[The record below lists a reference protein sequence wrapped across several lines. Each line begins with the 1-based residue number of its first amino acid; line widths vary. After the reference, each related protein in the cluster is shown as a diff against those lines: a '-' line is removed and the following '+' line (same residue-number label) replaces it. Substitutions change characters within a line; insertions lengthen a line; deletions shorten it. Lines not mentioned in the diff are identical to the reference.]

1 MIKNSFL
8 SMTIKYLFLAGLL
21 ALQLQLSAQEISSK
35 QLQKHI
41 EYLASDSLKGRYPG
55 TVEHLL
61 AAEYIRDGFKKSG
74 LTLLGNNGLQN
85 FSLVTGVKLGTGNS
99 LMVDGKPLEL
109 GKDFI
114 PMGLT
119 GNGAVSGDVVFVG
132 YGFQIKNDSVSWN
145 DYQNVDVKGKWVLV
159 IRLDPELDNP
169 KSALAEF
176 GQDRFKVR
184 SAIDNGAIG
193 VLMVN
198 STDFDKEDGVE
209 KLRYDQSQSRASIPV
224 ISVTRAVAN
233 QIVATQGKSFA
244 ELESTLKTN
253 HQPVS
258 FSTGVKV
265 NVVTVV
271 DAQVVETEN
280 VIGYIKGRKNPDQFV
295 VVGAHYD
302 HLGFGGSGTGSRKP
316 DTVAVHNGADDN
328 ASGTALVME
337 LARSLAKSKPDKSI
351 LFMAFTAE
359 EMGLIGS
366 KYFTAHPL
374 VDKSKIVA
382 MINMDMVGRL
392 NDKSELMVGGTG
404 TAKETDSLLTVA
416 AGKYPFHIKR
426 DSQGTGPSDHSA
438 FYVENIPVLYFT
450 SGLHDQYHTPEDD
463 ANLINYD
470 GEAMIGNL
478 VSDMVKTY
486 ASSATKLTFQQAGV
500 PQESNYRRR
509 LKATLGVVPDH
520 TADVKGFRI
529 DGTRAGGPAAIAG
542 LQKGDV
548 IVAIDGMEIT
558 NIYDYMYRL
567 AKYSKGDR
575 ITVEVLRDGEKKI
588 FLIVL

>member
-8 SMTIKYLFLAGLL
+8 SMKFKYLFLAGLL
-21 ALQLQLSAQEISSK
+21 VLQLQVSAQEISSK
-35 QLQKHI
+35 RLKKHI

-55 TVEHLL
+55 TAEHLL
-61 AAEYIRDGFKKSG
+61 AAQYIRDSFKKSG
-74 LTLLGNNGLQN
+74 LTLLGNNGLQS
-85 FSLVTGVKLGTGNS
+85 FSLVTGVKLADGNS
-99 LMVDGKPLEL
+99 LKVDGKSLEL
-109 GKDFI
+109 GKDFN

-132 YGFQIKNDSVSWN
+132 YGFQIKNDSIAWN
-145 DYQNVDVKGKWVLV
+145 DYLNVDVKGKWVLV

-198 STDFDKEDGVE
+198 STEFDKEDGVE
-209 KLRYDQSQSRASIPV
+209 KLRYDQSQSRSAIPV
-224 ISVTRAVAN
+224 ISVTRAVAD
-233 QIVATQGKSFA
+233 QILASQGKTFTEMEKA
-244 ELESTLKTN
+244 LKTN

-258 FSTGVKV
+258 FATSVKIDGV
-265 NVVTVV
+265 TAV
-271 DAQVVETEN
+271 DAQVVETQN
-280 VIGYIKGRKNPDQFV
+280 IVGYIKGSENPDQFV
-295 VVGAHYD
+295 VVGAHFD

-337 LARSLAKSKPDKSI
+337 LARALAKSKPDKSI

-382 MINMDMVGRL
+382 MVNMDMVGRL
-392 NDKSELMVGGTG
+392 NDNKELMVGGTG
-404 TAKETDSLLTVA
+404 TAKEADSLLTVA
-416 AGKYPFHIKR
+416 AAKYPFHIKR
-426 DSQGTGPSDHSA
+426 DPQGTGPSDHSA

-463 ANLINYD
+463 ANLINYE
-470 GEAMIGNL
+470 GEATIGNL
-478 VSDMVKTY
+478 VGDMVKTY
-486 ASSATKLTFQQAGV
+486 ASAAKLTFQQAGV

-529 DGTRAGGPAAIAG
+529 DGTRAGGPAATAG

-575 ITVEVLRDGEKKI
+575 ITVELIRDGEKKI
-588 FLIVL
+588 FLIIL

>member
-1 MIKNSFL
+1 MQLKH
-8 SMTIKYLFLAGLL
+8 LFIAGLL
-21 ALQLQLSAQEISSK
+21 ALQLQISAQEISSK

-55 TVEHLL
+55 TAEHLL
-61 AAEYIRDGFKKSG
+61 AAQYIRDGFKKSG
-74 LTLLGNNGLQN
+74 LTLLGDKGLQS
-85 FSLVTGVKLGTGNS
+85 FSLVTGVKLADGNR
-99 LMVDGKPLEL
+99 LVVAGKSLEL
-109 GKDFI
+109 GKDFN

-119 GNGAVSGDVVFVG
+119 GNGSVSGDVVFVG
-132 YGFQIKNDSVSWN
+132 YGFQIKNDSITWD

-209 KLRYDQSQSRASIPV
+209 KLRYDQSQSRSSIPV
-224 ISVTRAVAN
+224 ISITRAVAD
-233 QIVATQGKSFA
+233 QIIATEGKSFT
-244 ELESTLKTN
+244 ELENTLKTK

-258 FSTGVKV
+258 FATSVKV
-265 NVVTVV
+265 DGVTAV
-271 DAQVVETEN
+271 DAQNVETEN

-295 VVGAHYD
+295 VVGAHFD

-337 LARSLAKSKPDKSI
+337 LARSLATSKPDKSI

-366 KYFTAHPL
+366 KYFTAHSL

-392 NDKSELMVGGTG
+392 NEKNELMVGGTG
-404 TAKETDSLLTVA
+404 TARETDSLLTVA
-416 AGKYPFHIKR
+416 AAKYPFHIKR
-426 DSQGTGPSDHSA
+426 DPQGTGPSDHSA
-438 FYVENIPVLYFT
+438 FYVENIPVLYFS

-463 ANLINYD
+463 ANLINYE
-470 GEAMIGNL
+470 GEAMIGSL
-478 VSDMVKTY
+478 VSDMVTMY

-500 PQESNYRRR
+500 PQENNYRRR

-529 DGTRAGGPAAIAG
+529 DGTRAGGPAATAG
-542 LQKGDV
+542 LMKGDV

-575 ITVEVLRDGEKKI
+575 ITVEVVRDGEKKI